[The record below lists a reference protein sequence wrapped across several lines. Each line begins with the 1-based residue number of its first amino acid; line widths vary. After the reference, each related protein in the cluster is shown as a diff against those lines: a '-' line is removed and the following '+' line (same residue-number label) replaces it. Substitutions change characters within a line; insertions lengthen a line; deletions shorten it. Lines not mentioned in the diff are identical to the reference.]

1 MNGGVAK
8 LDGEDRGWEYRIGTV
23 ANLTGVPSHTIRA
36 WERRHG
42 AIEPSRSEGGTRLY
56 SDRHVARLQLLKAVT
71 DLGQPIGS
79 LAGLS
84 DEDLRER
91 LARRAAPRERGET
104 APRVEAR
111 PRLAFLGP
119 HLVAQ
124 LRANAAG
131 MASLD
136 LGPRESDLESFV
148 AAVRQQPAD
157 VLVISLEALGDE
169 PARALDA
176 CRESAGASLVLVVY
190 DFAPRRRLAQLA
202 AKGAK
207 LLHGPLSL
215 AALERSVL
223 DLLSVRELPGSG
235 KDDLEVLAPLAAES
249 APPAERLFSEEGLA
263 RLREVPS
270 ALACECP
277 AQVSAIVTQL
287 VAFERYA
294 KQCESR
300 DAADAALH
308 AGLARVTGHA
318 RALMERL
325 LVRICEHDQIRI

>member
-1 MNGGVAK
+1 MKFGG
-8 LDGEDRGWEYRIGTV
+8 DDQDWGYRIGTV
-23 ANLTGVPSHTIRA
+23 ANLTGVPQHTIRA
-36 WERRHG
+36 WERRHA

-56 SDRHVARLQLLKAVT
+56 GDRHVARLQLLKAVT
-71 DLGQPIGS
+71 ELGQPIGTV
-79 LAGLS
+79 ARLS

-91 LARRAAPRERGET
+91 LTRRAAPRDRGEV

-111 PRLAFLGP
+111 PRLAVLGS

-136 LGPRESDLESFV
+136 LGPRESDLDSFV
-148 AAVRQQPAD
+148 AVVRRQPAD
-157 VLVISLEALGDE
+157 VLVIALEALGDD
-169 PARALDA
+169 PLRALDT
-176 CRESAGASLVLVVY
+176 CRESAQASLVLVVY

-207 LLHGPLSL
+207 LLHGPLNL

-223 DLLSVRELPGSG
+223 DLIHVREAPGSRR
-235 KDDLEVLAPLAAES
+235 DDLEALPPLVAES
-249 APPAERLFSEEGLA
+249 APPSERRFSDEQLA
-263 RLREVPS
+263 RLREVAS
-270 ALACECP
+270 SLACECP
-277 AQVSAIVTQL
+277 SQVSAIVAQL
-287 VAFERYA
+287 VAFERYSRD
-294 KQCESR
+294 CESR

-308 AGLARVTGHA
+308 ASLARATGQA

>member
-1 MNGGVAK
+1 M
-8 LDGEDRGWEYRIGTV
+8 DGEDRNWDYRIGTV
-23 ANLTGVPSHTIRA
+23 ANLTGVPAHTIRA

-56 SDRHVARLQLLKAVT
+56 CDRHVARLQLLKAVT

-91 LARRAAPRERGET
+91 LARRAAPRAPGEA
-104 APRVEAR
+104 APRAEAR

-119 HLVAQ
+119 QLVAQ

-136 LGPRESDLESFV
+136 LGPRELDLESFV
-148 AAVRQQPAD
+148 AAVRRQPAD
-157 VLVISLEALGDE
+157 VLVIALEALGDE
-169 PARALDA
+169 PVRALDV
-176 CRESAGASLVLVVY
+176 CREASGASLVLVVY
-190 DFAPRRRLAQLA
+190 EFAPRRSLAQLA
-202 AKGAK
+202 ANGAK
-207 LLHGPLSL
+207 LLHGPLTL

-223 DLLSVRELPGSG
+223 DLIRVPDLPGSG
-235 KDDLEVLAPLAAES
+235 RDDLEVLAPLAARS
-249 APPAERLFSEEGLA
+249 APPAERLFSDERLA
-263 RLREVPS
+263 RLREVAS

-277 AQVSAIVTQL
+277 AQVSSIVTQL
-287 VAFERYA
+287 VAFERYSRD
-294 KQCESR
+294 CESR

-308 AGLARVTGHA
+308 ASLARATGHA

-325 LVRICEHDQIRI
+325 LVRVCEHDQIRV